1 MANINNLT
9 SKILRDAEERK
20 DNILAS
26 AEEEKNKILSKKI
39 AKAKELEKEIIHKA
53 EVEAKS
59 RKERIISSASL
70 KVRNNKLSAK
80 QEVIKEVFEKS
91 IDVLSSI
98 SGDDFLRFIKNSILS
113 LGEIGEQNLILN
125 KEGME
130 LVDLTFIYDLNQSLV
145 DKGNIKLSPKV
156 GNFKG
161 GFILER
167 NGIEIN
173 NTYEALVSSLKDE
186 LEFEVA
192 NVLFD

>member
-1 MANINNLT
+1 MASVNNLT

-20 DNILAS
+20 ESILAS
-26 AEEEKNKILSKKI
+26 AEEEKNNILSKKI
-39 AKAKELEKEIIHKA
+39 AKAKELEKEIIQKA
-53 EVEAKS
+53 ELEAKTK
-59 RKERIISSASL
+59 KERILSSASL

-91 IDVLSSI
+91 IDMLATI

-113 LGEIGEQNLILN
+113 LGEIGEQTLILN

-130 LVDLTFIYDLNQSLV
+130 VVDLTFIYDLNQSLG
-145 DKGNIKLSPKV
+145 DKGNIKLSPNT

-161 GFILER
+161 GFILES

-192 NVLFD
+192 RVLFN

>member
-1 MANINNLT
+1 MASVNNLT
-9 SKILRDAEERK
+9 SKILSDAEERK
-20 DNILAS
+20 DSILAS
-26 AEEEKNKILSKKI
+26 AEEEKNNILSKKI
-39 AKAKELEKEIIHKA
+39 AKAKELEKEIIQKA
-53 EVEAKS
+53 ELEAKTK
-59 RKERIISSASL
+59 KERILSSASL

-91 IDVLSSI
+91 IDMLATI

-113 LGEIGEQNLILN
+113 LGEIGEQTLILN

-130 LVDLTFIYDLNQSLV
+130 VVDLTFIYDLNQSLG
-145 DKGNIKLSPKV
+145 DKGNIKLSPNT

-161 GFILER
+161 GFILES

-192 NVLFD
+192 RVLFN

>member
-20 DNILAS
+20 ENILAS

-39 AKAKELEKEIIHKA
+39 AKAKELEKEIINKA

-98 SGDDFLRFIKNSILS
+98 SGDDFLRFIKNSVLS
-113 LGEIGEQNLILN
+113 LGVIGEQNLILN

-130 LVDLTFIYDLNQSLV
+130 LVDLTFIYDLNQALG
-145 DKGNIKLSPKV
+145 DKGNIKLSPNA

-173 NTYEALVSSLKDE
+173 NTYEALVGSLKDE

-192 NVLFD
+192 SVLFD

>member
-1 MANINNLT
+1 MASVNNLT

-20 DNILAS
+20 ESILTS

-39 AKAKELEKEIIHKA
+39 AKAKELEKEIIQKA
-53 EVEAKS
+53 ELEAKTK
-59 RKERIISSASL
+59 KERILSSASL

-91 IDVLSSI
+91 IDMLATI

-113 LGEIGEQNLILN
+113 LGEIGEQTLILN

-130 LVDLTFIYDLNQSLV
+130 VVDLTFIYDLNQSLG
-145 DKGNIKLSPKV
+145 DKGNIKLSPNT

-161 GFILER
+161 GFILES

-192 NVLFD
+192 RVLFN

>member
-1 MANINNLT
+1 MANVNNLT

-20 DNILAS
+20 ESILAS

-39 AKAKELEKEIIHKA
+39 AKAKELEKEIIDKA

-59 RKERIISSASL
+59 RKERILSSASL

-80 QEVIKEVFEKS
+80 QEVIKDVFDKS
-91 IDVLSSI
+91 IDVLASI
-98 SGDDFLRFIKNSILS
+98 SGDDFLRFIKNTILS

-125 KEGME
+125 KEGLE
-130 LVDLTFIYDLNQSLV
+130 LVDLTFIYDLNQSLG

-156 GNFKG
+156 GSFKG

-192 NVLFD
+192 NVLFG

>member
-1 MANINNLT
+1 MASINNLT

-20 DNILAS
+20 ESILSS

-39 AKAKELEKEIIHKA
+39 AKAKEIEKEIIQKA

-59 RKERIISSASL
+59 RKERILSSASL

-91 IDVLSSI
+91 IDVLASI

-130 LVDLTFIYDLNQSLV
+130 IVDLTFIYDLNQTLG
-145 DKGNIKLSPKV
+145 DKGNIKLSPDIR
-156 GNFKG
+156 NFKG
-161 GFILER
+161 GFILES

-192 NVLFD
+192 NVLFN

>member
-1 MANINNLT
+1 MASISNLT

-20 DNILAS
+20 ENILAS
-26 AEEEKNKILSKKI
+26 AEEEKNKILSKKV
-39 AKAKELEKEIIHKA
+39 AKAKEIEKEIIHKA

-59 RKERIISSASL
+59 RKERILSSASL
-70 KVRNNKLSAK
+70 KVRNNKLCAK
-80 QEVIKEVFEKS
+80 QEVIKEVFDKS

-98 SGDDFLRFIKNSILS
+98 TGDDFLRFIKHTILS

-125 KEGME
+125 KEGLE
-130 LVDLTFIYDLNQSLV
+130 VVDLTFIYDLNQALGE
-145 DKGNIKLSPKV
+145 KGNIKLSPNA

-161 GFILER
+161 GFILES

-192 NVLFD
+192 SVLFN

>member
-98 SGDDFLRFIKNSILS
+98 SGDDFLRFIKKSILS
-113 LGEIGEQNLILN
+113 LGDIGEQNLILN

-130 LVDLTFIYDLNQSLV
+130 LVDLTFIYDLNQSLG

>member
-9 SKILRDAEERK
+9 SKILRDSEERK
-20 DNILAS
+20 ESILAS
-26 AEEEKNKILSKKI
+26 AEEEKNKILSKKV
-39 AKAKELEKEIIHKA
+39 AKAKELETEIIKKA

-59 RKERIISSASL
+59 RKERMISSASL
-70 KVRNNKLSAK
+70 KVRNDKLAAK
-80 QEVIKEVFEKS
+80 QEIIKDVFDNS

-98 SGDDFLRFIKNSILS
+98 SGDDFLRFVKNTILS
-113 LGEIGEQNLILN
+113 LGNIGEQNLILN
-125 KEGME
+125 KDGME
-130 LVDLTFIYDLNQSLV
+130 LVDLTFIYDLNQSLG
-145 DKGNIKLSPKV
+145 DKGNIKLSSNI

-192 NVLFD
+192 NVLFN

>member
-20 DNILAS
+20 ENILAS

-39 AKAKELEKEIIHKA
+39 AKAKELEKEIINKA

-113 LGEIGEQNLILN
+113 LGVIGEQNLILN

-130 LVDLTFIYDLNQSLV
+130 LVDLTFIYDLNQALG
-145 DKGNIKLSPKV
+145 DKGNIKLSPNA

-173 NTYEALVSSLKDE
+173 NTYEALVGSLKDE

-192 NVLFD
+192 SVLFD

>member
-1 MANINNLT
+1 MASVNNLT
-9 SKILRDAEERK
+9 SKILRDAEDRK
-20 DNILAS
+20 ESILAS
-26 AEEEKNKILSKKI
+26 AEEEKNNILSKKI
-39 AKAKELEKEIIHKA
+39 AKAKELEKEIIQKA
-53 EVEAKS
+53 ELEAKTK
-59 RKERIISSASL
+59 KERILSSASL

-91 IDVLSSI
+91 IDMLATI

-113 LGEIGEQNLILN
+113 LGEIGEQTLILN
-125 KEGME
+125 KDGME
-130 LVDLTFIYDLNQSLV
+130 VVDLTFIYDLNQSLG
-145 DKGNIKLSPKV
+145 DKGNIKLSPNT

-161 GFILER
+161 GFILES

-192 NVLFD
+192 RVLFN

>member
-1 MANINNLT
+1 MANVNNLT
-9 SKILRDAEERK
+9 SKILRDAEEIK
-20 DNILAS
+20 ESILAS
-26 AEEEKNKILSKKI
+26 AEEDKNKILSKKI
-39 AKAKELEKEIIHKA
+39 AKAKELEKEIIQKA
-53 EVEAKS
+53 ELEAKS
-59 RKERIISSASL
+59 KKERILSSASL

-80 QEVIKEVFEKS
+80 QEVIKEVFENS
-91 IDVLSSI
+91 IDMLATI

-113 LGEIGEQNLILN
+113 LGEIGEQTLILN

-130 LVDLTFIYDLNQSLV
+130 LVDLTFIYDLNQALG
-145 DKGNIKLSPKV
+145 DKGNIKLSPNT

-161 GFILER
+161 GFILES

-192 NVLFD
+192 RVLFN

>member
-1 MANINNLT
+1 MANVNNLT

-39 AKAKELEKEIIHKA
+39 AKAKELEKEIIQKA

-59 RKERIISSASL
+59 RKERILSSASL
-70 KVRNNKLSAK
+70 KVRNDKLSAK
-80 QEVIKEVFEKS
+80 QEVIKEVFKSS
-91 IDVLSSI
+91 IDVLYSI
-98 SGDDFLRFIKNSILS
+98 SGDDFLRFIKHSILS
-113 LGEIGEQNLILN
+113 LGKIGEQNLILN

-130 LVDLTFIYDLNQSLV
+130 LVDLTFIYDLNQALG
-145 DKGNIKLSPKV
+145 DNGNIKLSPTT

-161 GFILER
+161 GFILES

-192 NVLFD
+192 NVLFN

>member
-20 DNILAS
+20 ESILAS

-39 AKAKELEKEIIHKA
+39 AKAKELEKEILHKA
-53 EVEAKS
+53 EAEANS

-70 KVRNNKLSAK
+70 KVRNDKLSAK

-98 SGDDFLRFIKNSILS
+98 TGDDFLRFIKNSILS

-130 LVDLTFIYDLNQSLV
+130 LVDLTFIYDLNQALG
-145 DKGNIKLSPKV
+145 DKGNIKLSPNAR
-156 GNFKG
+156 NFKG

-192 NVLFD
+192 SVLFN

>member
-1 MANINNLT
+1 MASVNNIT
-9 SKILRDAEERK
+9 SKILRDAEEGK

-26 AEEEKNKILSKKI
+26 AEEEKNNILSKKI
-39 AKAKELEKEIIHKA
+39 AKANGLEKEIIQKA

-80 QEVIKEVFEKS
+80 QEVIKEVFKSS

-98 SGDDFLRFIKNSILS
+98 SGDDFLRFIKHSILS
-113 LGEIGEQNLILN
+113 LGKIGEQNLILN

-130 LVDLTFIYDLNQSLV
+130 LVDLTFIYDLNQSLG
-145 DKGNIKLSPKV
+145 DKGNIKLSPNI

-161 GFILER
+161 GFILES

-173 NTYEALVSSLKDE
+173 NTYEALVSSLRDE

-192 NVLFD
+192 NVLFN

>member
-9 SKILRDAEERK
+9 SKILRDSEERK
-20 DNILAS
+20 ESILAS
-26 AEEEKNKILSKKI
+26 AEEEKDKILSKKV
-39 AKAKELEKEIIHKA
+39 AKAKELETEIIKKA

-59 RKERIISSASL
+59 RKERMISSASL
-70 KVRNNKLSAK
+70 KVRNDKLAVK
-80 QEVIKEVFEKS
+80 QEIIKDVFDKS

-98 SGDDFLRFIKNSILS
+98 SGDDFLRFVKNTILS
-113 LGEIGEQNLILN
+113 LGNIGEQNLILN
-125 KEGME
+125 KDGME
-130 LVDLTFIYDLNQSLV
+130 LVDLTFIYDLNQSLG
-145 DKGNIKLSPKV
+145 DKGNIKLSSNI

-167 NGIEIN
+167 DGIEIN

-192 NVLFD
+192 NVLFN

>member
-20 DNILAS
+20 KNILAS

-39 AKAKELEKEIIHKA
+39 AKAKELEKEIINKA

-113 LGEIGEQNLILN
+113 LGVIGEQNLILN

-130 LVDLTFIYDLNQSLV
+130 LVDLTFIYDLNQALG
-145 DKGNIKLSPKV
+145 DKGNIKLSPNA

-173 NTYEALVSSLKDE
+173 NTYEALVGSLKDE

-192 NVLFD
+192 SVLFD

>member
-9 SKILRDAEERK
+9 SKILRDSEERK
-20 DNILAS
+20 ESILAS
-26 AEEEKNKILSKKI
+26 AEEEKSKILSKKV
-39 AKAKELEKEIIHKA
+39 AKAKELETEIIKKA

-59 RKERIISSASL
+59 KKERIISSASL
-70 KVRNNKLSAK
+70 KVRNDKLAAK
-80 QEVIKEVFEKS
+80 QEIIKEVFDKS
-91 IDVLSSI
+91 IDVLSTI
-98 SGDDFLRFIKNSILS
+98 SGDDFLRFVKNTILS
-113 LGEIGEQNLILN
+113 LGNIGEQNLILN
-125 KEGME
+125 KDGME
-130 LVDLTFIYDLNQSLV
+130 LVDLTFIYDLNQSLG
-145 DKGNIKLSPKV
+145 DKGNIKLSSNI

-192 NVLFD
+192 NVLFN

>member
-1 MANINNLT
+1 MASVNNIT

-20 DNILAS
+20 DNILDS
-26 AEEEKNKILSKKI
+26 AEEEKNNILSKKI
-39 AKAKELEKEIIHKA
+39 AKANGLEKEIIQKA

-80 QEVIKEVFEKS
+80 QEVIKEVFKSS

-98 SGDDFLRFIKNSILS
+98 TGDDFLRFIKHSILS
-113 LGEIGEQNLILN
+113 LGKIGEQNLILN

-130 LVDLTFIYDLNQSLV
+130 LVDLTFIYDLNQALG
-145 DKGNIKLSPKV
+145 DKGNIKLSPNI

-161 GFILER
+161 GFILES

-173 NTYEALVSSLKDE
+173 NTYEALVSSLRDE

-192 NVLFD
+192 NVLFN

>member
-20 DNILAS
+20 ENILAS
-26 AEEEKNKILSKKI
+26 AEEEKNGILSKKK
-39 AKAKELEKEIIHKA
+39 AKAKELEKEIIQKA
-53 EVEAKS
+53 ELEAKS
-59 RKERIISSASL
+59 RKERILSSASL

-98 SGDDFLRFIKNSILS
+98 NGDDFLRFIKNSILS

-125 KEGME
+125 KDGME
-130 LVDLTFIYDLNQSLV
+130 LVDLTFIYDLNQTLG
-145 DKGNIKLSPKV
+145 DKGNIKLSPNI

-161 GFILER
+161 GFILES

-173 NTYEALVSSLKDE
+173 NTYEALVSSLRDE

-192 NVLFD
+192 NVLFN